1 MYLAIAHVHHRVNT
15 SDFPKIRH
23 QFSGLSEPG
32 PKCSTE
38 ATMNM
43 ANTASHYQATPE
55 MQDLS
60 DQIGEFMYYW
70 GFKRIHGKMWTHLF
84 LAAEPLDA
92 ADLVKQMKISKA
104 LVSISL
110 RELMDFEVIRMDG
123 KSARGTQLYKTN
135 PDLMSVI
142 LSVLR
147 QREKRMLSRVDAAHQ
162 TMLKISESDKSQM
175 RIDSGKLV
183 QLGDLVHKATSALD
197 DFIELK
203 PIDFTEW
210 EKTFQVGAMTN
221 GHGNSQ
227 SNSQSQSNS

>member
-1 MYLAIAHVHHRVNT
+1 MST
-15 SDFPKIRH
+15 S
-23 QFSGLSEPG
+23 S
-32 PKCSTE
+32 ST
-38 ATMNM
+38 
-43 ANTASHYQATPE
+43 YQSTPE

-84 LAAEPLDA
+84 LAQNPLDA

-110 RELMDFEVIRMDG
+110 RELMDFEVILMDG
-123 KSARGTQLYKTN
+123 KSVRGTQLYKVN

-147 QREKRMLSRVDAAHQ
+147 QREKRMLSRVEAAHQ
-162 TMLKISESDKSQM
+162 NMLKISDADKKHMGINSE
-175 RIDSGKLV
+175 KLTA
-183 QLGDLVHKATSALD
+183 LGDIVQKATGALD

-203 PIDFTEW
+203 PVDFTEW
-210 EKTFQVGAMTN
+210 EKSFNIGSLADGHDQNADGHAEGHAN
-221 GHGNSQ
+221 GRR
-227 SNSQSQSNS
+227 